1 MTTVGS
7 TRPRTRI
14 AALDVARGIAILG
27 TLGTNIW
34 IFTDPAGSSA
44 ISRPQDRIRGRNAS

>member
-1 MTTVGS
+1 MTTVGTPRS
-7 TRPRTRI
+7 RTRI

-34 IFTDPAGSSA
+34 IITDPAGSSA
-44 ISRPQDRIRGRNAS
+44 ISRPRDRIRGRSAS